1 MRLNKF
7 GREVYSVTITTD
19 PVATGVWEAS
29 FDGGSTWSVGEDQ
42 GNNSWGWLIAGP
54 ENTGGTPVFSITQG
68 QTDIIPLLRLTVGDE
83 QIVERG
89 PEIAVV

>member
-1 MRLNKF
+1 MRLSKF
-7 GREVYSVTITTD
+7 GREVYSVTITTN

-29 FDGGSTWSVGEDQ
+29 FDGGTTWLTGTDE
-42 GNNSWGWLIAGP
+42 GNDSWGWLLAGP
-54 ENTGGTPVFSITQG
+54 ENTGGTPAFAVTAG
-68 QTDIIPLLRLTVGDE
+68 QTDIVPLLRLTVGEE